1 MNITLMNTDSPNNMI
16 NKVCTIVSDYTGAV
30 ARVNVSVENPV
41 LILEESVANIM
52 SVNYCYIS
60 DFGRYYFI
68 ADKTCD
74 VNGLWTISCKV
85 DVLESFKNDISRL
98 KGIVK
103 RQTNNY
109 DMYLKDSQIP
119 IGARKTVAIRQIG
132 GRVEPGGF
140 SAYHPSVVML
150 VLGG

>member
-52 SVNYCYIS
+52 SANYCYIS

-85 DVLESFKNDISRL
+85 DVLESFKNDIYHL
-98 KGIVK
+98 KGIVQ
-103 RQTNNY
+103 RQKDNY
-109 DMYLKDSQIP
+109 NMYLKDDKIP
-119 IGARKTVAIRQIG
+119 VDCRKAISYRK
-132 GRVEPGGF
+132 F
-140 SAYHPSVVML
+140 PSSPFGLPYLTMIT
-150 VLGG
+150 LGGDS

>member
-16 NKVCTIVSDYTGAV
+16 GKTATTVSDYTGAV

-52 SVNYCYIS
+52 SANYCYIS

-68 ADKTCD
+68 TDKQCD
-74 VNGLWTISCKV
+74 SNGLWTISLKV
-85 DVLESFKNDISRL
+85 DVLESFKNDIYNL
-98 KGIVK
+98 KGIVQ
-103 RQTNNY
+103 RQKNNY
-109 DMYLKDSQIP
+109 NMYLVDPKIP
-119 IGARKTVAIRQIG
+119 VDCRKAISYRK
-132 GRVEPGGF
+132 F
-140 SAYHPSVVML
+140 PSSPFGLPYLTMI

>member
-16 NKVCTIVSDYTGAV
+16 NKVCTIVADYTGAV

-52 SVNYCYIS
+52 GANYCYIS

-68 ADKTCD
+68 TDKTCD
-74 VNGLWTISCKV
+74 VNGMWTISLKV
-85 DVLESFKNDISRL
+85 DVLESFKYDIYQL
-98 KGIVK
+98 KGIVQ
-103 RQTNNY
+103 RQKDNY
-109 DMYLKDSQIP
+109 DMYLRDDKIP
-119 IGARKTVAIRQIG
+119 VGARKTVAVRKIG
-132 GRVEPGGF
+132 NTIMPVDASNVPC
-140 SAYHPSVVML
+140 VIML

>member
-16 NKVCTIVSDYTGAV
+16 NKVCTIVADYTGAV
-30 ARVNVSVENPV
+30 ARLNVSVETPV

-52 SVNYCYIS
+52 SANYCYIS

-74 VNGLWTISCKV
+74 ANGLWSISCKV
-85 DVLESFKNDISRL
+85 DVLESFKNDIYHL
-98 KGIVK
+98 KGIVQ
-103 RQTNNY
+103 RQKDNY
-109 DMYLKDSQIP
+109 DMYLRDDKIP
-119 IGARKTVAIRQIG
+119 VGARKTVAVRNIG
-132 GRVEPGGF
+132 TSIFPGD
-140 SAYHPSVVML
+140 SSPIPSVVML